1 MVKSMVKSNKK
12 WYIKGTD
19 KEVKQGEGINYIIN
33 VVFDKYPNL
42 GLEAH
47 ISGPID
53 DEILQYLE
61 ECDIIESKK
70 ESTVEPYT
78 EYLKWIADVEGLKY
92 SDVYNAFALTLQI
105 NPNAGLSILLKA
117 ISRKMLKERKKQD
130 FLGIPIKVWIF
141 NTATYKPTIIDV
153 TSTINLNNIAYFIT
167 KEDIDKAIEICKPIL
182 EQIKKG

>member
-1 MVKSMVKSNKK
+1 MIKNNKK

-61 ECDIIESKK
+61 ECDIVESKK
-70 ESTVEPYT
+70 ETPVESYT
-78 EYLKWIADVEGLKY
+78 EYLKWLADVEGLKY
-92 SDVYNAFALTLQI
+92 GDVYNSFSVALQAS
-105 NPNAGLSILLKA
+105 PNAGLSMLLKA

-167 KEDIDKAIEICKPIL
+167 KEDIDKAIEICRPIL